1 METPENLLFPGIF
14 RGHKMVTFARNG
26 LINCRRCCRIL
37 TNIEIQRKTRY
48 EMGYA
53 LTLEAPNSKVTKMV
67 KQNMAIRRQIA
78 NELFKCVWPFCK
90 VGI

>member
-1 METPENLLFPGIF
+1 MFYTFLGNTRKSFSNLSVF
-14 RGHKMVTFARNG
+14 
-26 LINCRRCCRIL
+26 CCRCCGIL
-37 TNIEIQRKTRY
+37 TNIEIQQKTRY

-53 LTLEAPNSKVTKMV
+53 LTLEAPNSKVTKMI
-67 KQNMAIRRQIA
+67 KHNMAIRRQIG